1 MVLYNIGKGGK
12 GLQEADLKQVRRT
25 FALAHLCVIRAGCA
39 CLLPRLCVCRT
50 DRRSVSAC
58 VTGVTARAQYTAEFM
73 LTRGPY
79 AMLGYSWYGCTGSA
93 AAHGAASPDPP
104 RATEWDVD
112 FGAPS
117 DKRERIFPAGE
128 PLGAA
133 VQGPR
138 IEPRLT
144 RTRAAGEPAMACKE
158 TAEGSGI
165 FQREWGKATV
175 HQTTQHTPTIS
186 DRTPKEP

>member
-1 MVLYNIGKGGK
+1 V
-12 GLQEADLKQVRRT
+12 
-25 FALAHLCVIRAGCA
+25 
-39 CLLPRLCVCRT
+39 
-50 DRRSVSAC
+50 
-58 VTGVTARAQYTAEFM
+58 GVTAVVRAQYTAEFM

-117 DKRERIFPAGE
+117 DKRERILLADE
-128 PLGAA
+128 PLSTA
-133 VQGPR
+133 VQSPL
-138 IEPRLT
+138 IEPWLT
-144 RTRAAGEPAMACKE
+144 RTRATGEPAMACKE

-175 HQTTQHTPTIS
+175 QQTTQHTPTIS
-186 DRTPKEP
+186 DRTPKESLKAYAMRDQRPSTRRLRRRARAGVVGLQHGQG